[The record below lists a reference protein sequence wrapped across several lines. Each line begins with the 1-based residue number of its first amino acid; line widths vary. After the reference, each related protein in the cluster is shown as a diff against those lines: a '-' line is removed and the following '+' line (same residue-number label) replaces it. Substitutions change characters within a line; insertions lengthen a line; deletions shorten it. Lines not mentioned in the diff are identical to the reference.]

1 MDPYLHT
8 VTKDDIRTAFTVF
21 YDAPA
26 LIMGFD
32 PDEVQ
37 ITRAAIGTIF
47 REFPDD
53 EKQANREI
61 NILIGATI
69 DGRTVEEHRVYI
81 EAWFQAEFDRIK
93 NR

>member
-1 MDPYLHT
+1 MSGHT

-26 LIMGFD
+26 LIIGFD

-37 ITRAAIGTIF
+37 ITRKAISAIF
-47 REFPDD
+47 RAFPDD
-53 EKQANREI
+53 YKAANKEI
-61 NILIGATI
+61 NILIGATV
-69 DGRTVEEHRVYI
+69 DGRTVEDQRVYI
-81 EAWFQAEFDRIK
+81 EAWFQAEFDRIS